1 VIELAWPAVLL
12 LAPLPWLVRRLLPPT
27 AGGAALRVP
36 FLGGLRE
43 LARRTPEGHAP
54 ARLLPAY
61 AVWALLLLAAA
72 RPQYLGE
79 PVAEPTTGRDLMLA
93 VDISGS
99 MRARDFRLDGQPA
112 ARLGVVQAVA
122 GRFIAR
128 RTGDRIGLI
137 LFGARPHVLAPLT
150 YDRPA
155 AAALLEQAEVALA
168 GEYTA
173 LGDALALAVKR
184 LRQRPAESRVVVL
197 LTDGANN
204 TGAVPP
210 RQAARLAAEA
220 GVRVYTIG
228 VGRAESV
235 AAPNRSGPW
244 RSGAQDDL
252 DRQTLE
258 AVARITGG
266 RYRHALDTSDL
277 EGIYRELDRLE
288 PTLGEAARAY
298 RARAL
303 YPWPLAAALLLS
315 FALAFRRTGRAPDG

>member
-1 VIELAWPAVLL
+1 MIELAWPAVVL
-12 LAPLPWLVRRLLPPT
+12 LAPLPWLARRLLPPA

-36 FLGGLRE
+36 FLSGLRE
-43 LARRTPEGHAP
+43 LGRRTPEGHVP
-54 ARLLPAY
+54 ARLLPVY
-61 AVWALLLLAAA
+61 GVWFLLLLAAA

-79 PVAEPTTGRDLMLA
+79 PVAEPSTGRDLMLA

-99 MRARDFRLDGQPA
+99 MRARDFRLDGHA
-112 ARLGVVQAVA
+112 ADRLGVVQAVA
-122 GRFIAR
+122 GRFIQR

-184 LRQRPAESRVVVL
+184 LRRRPADSRVVVL
-197 LTDGANN
+197 LTDGASN

-235 AAPNRSGPW
+235 AAPSRSGPW
-244 RSGAQDDL
+244 RSGARDEV
-252 DRQTLE
+252 DRETLE
-258 AVARITGG
+258 AVARTTGG
-266 RYRHALDTSDL
+266 LYRHALDTSDL
-277 EGIYRELDRLE
+277 EAIYRELDRSE
-288 PTLGEAARAY
+288 PTLGESARAY
-298 RARAL
+298 RAHAL
-303 YPWPLAAALLLS
+303 YPWPLGVALLLS
-315 FALAFRRTGRAPDG
+315 FGLAWRQTRGPRDG